1 MLSAD
6 HFVVVAILLI
16 SAFSFCSE
24 IMTFYE
30 NDSVT
35 YDLISLQVVS
45 FVNSVDTFDSHLCK
59 NTEGFV

>member
-16 SAFSFCSE
+16 SAFSFCIE

-30 NDSVT
+30 NESVT

-59 NTEGFV
+59 NTGGFV